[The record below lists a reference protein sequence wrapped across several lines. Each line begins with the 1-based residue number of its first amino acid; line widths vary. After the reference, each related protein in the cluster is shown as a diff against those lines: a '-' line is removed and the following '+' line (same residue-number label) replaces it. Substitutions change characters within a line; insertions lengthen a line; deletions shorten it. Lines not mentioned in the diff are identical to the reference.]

1 MGKAEILIFMI
12 GLIIGCL
19 ITYILS
25 NLISRSKNKSILKDN
40 INQFIQILKNI
51 KSDKTKFKSRV
62 NNTIYIETN
71 LSDYG
76 DVGLVCLLDKKDSLH
91 FDQRAPGFM
100 AIFKDGKCIYT
111 SNLIDIDLVNEI
123 SKEIELKHNK
133 DINDVIDI
141 LGLVFSREDFE
152 KSFNIKEI
160 RNVIKKEESDIDEI
174 VKKNK
179 KRFNIDEILDKI
191 SKIGIDNLTEEE
203 KQFLNNYNK

>member
-1 MGKAEILIFMI
+1 MGKIQIE
-12 GLIIGCL
+12 GLMFISGLLIGCL

-76 DVGLVCLLDKKDSLH
+76 DVGLVCLLDKKDIS
-91 FDQRAPGFM
+91 
-100 AIFKDGKCIYT
+100 IFKDEKCIYT
-111 SNLIDIDLVNEI
+111 SNLINSDLINEI
-123 SKEIELKHNK
+123 TKAIELKHNK
-133 DINDVIDI
+133 DINDVVEI
-141 LGLVFSREDFE
+141 LGFVFSREDFE
-152 KSFNIKEI
+152 KSFNVNIKEI
-160 RNVIKKEESDIDEI
+160 KNGVKKEESDIEKI
-174 VKKNK
+174 LKKNK
-179 KRFNIDEILDKI
+179 KRFDIDEILDKI
-191 SKIGIDNLTEEE
+191 SKVGIENLTEEE